1 MTENLTMP
9 ASEAIGKGLTV
20 YQIVVALGAALALLA
35 GVWILLF
42 PISSQ
47 NIGILG
53 SGNVSLIKFVS
64 IVSGLLSAGIGT
76 LFFLFL
82 GSLKKWFAGVAG
94 WTYGDDINSVTL
106 DDVSSSIRRWL
117 SAGQGFPVAYIAV
130 IVLCLLLGP
139 AQPVAFGVAFGVLTV
154 GVFLFPAFG
163 MVAFLTFVLAFYA
176 PLTSLAQGALTS
188 SVSSL
193 TDSLK
198 SALLSST
205 LLFAAFNVPLVVA
218 NWVGLERVKSWVR
231 GVTGQ
236 FARRARGPL
245 GLLELSRKLAVWFTA
260 AQVLQGALAL
270 LLIYSLIV
278 RGSLVGIV
286 YLFSFNFFAGLYALF
301 ILVGP
306 PVLYVTTF
314 LLLQWT
320 RPFMNGVS
328 YYIDTFLGGQQ
339 SA

>member
-20 YQIVVALGAALALLA
+20 YQIVVALGAGLALLA

-47 NIGILG
+47 NIGGLG
-53 SGNVSLIKFVS
+53 SGNVSLIKFGS
-64 IVSGLLSAGIGT
+64 IAVGLTSAAMGT
-76 LFFLFL
+76 VFFFFLR
-82 GSLKKWFAGVAG
+82 SLKVWFAGVAA

-117 SAGQGFPVAYIAV
+117 SVGQWLPAAYV
-130 IVLCLLLGP
+130 GLIVVLLALGP
-139 AQPVAFGVAFGVLTV
+139 AQPVAFGVAFGVLLM
-154 GVFLFPAFG
+154 GLLLFPAFG
-163 MVAFLTFVLAFYA
+163 MVAFLSFVLAFLT
-176 PLTSLAQGALTS
+176 PLTSLAQGA
-188 SVSSL
+188 VSAINPL

-198 SALLSST
+198 GALFTST
-205 LLFAAFNVPLVVA
+205 LLFAAFNLPLVAA
-218 NWVGLERVKSWVR
+218 NWIGLERVKTWVR

-236 FARRARGPL
+236 FARRAKGRV
-245 GLLELSRKLAVWFTA
+245 GLLELSRKLALWFTA

-270 LLIYSLIV
+270 LLIYSLVI
-278 RGSLVGIV
+278 RGSLGSIL
-286 YLFSFNFFAGLYALF
+286 YLFTLNFFAGLYALF